1 MRKFFSCIVFLGVL
15 LTFCV
20 PAFAGPLLFGDYEL
34 GMSKN
39 SLLTRPGMKPG
50 EGSMEGD
57 LILSGVSWA
66 GQDWTVQFGFKND
79 ALVRVTLLGNYARER
94 FDAVRHHLEQNGF
107 EVLALVLDQ
116 KALDLFSLIKAGGVE
131 AFQKRFMELL
141 RAQTPT
147 RISYEWFMTRDVSED
162 QKKMANSIGEFL
174 RMVDMN
180 ILQAEVTQLG
190 DGTAAG
196 PQTLLVTFFFPVLN
210 AMQGI

>member
-116 KALDLFSLIKAGGVE
+116 KALDLFSL
-131 AFQKRFMELL
+131 
-141 RAQTPT
+141 
-147 RISYEWFMTRDVSED
+147 ED

-180 ILQAEVTQLG
+180 ILQVEVTQLG